1 VQNGYDMKIDA
12 DSNTQ
17 STVYEATPVN
27 SANSLEG
34 KDIAAND
41 SKTRMPTDTVTLSL
55 SDAATKLASEL
66 SDLAAAVA
74 AMPVPQR
81 PQPEMQSQSARRKK
95 SKNSGLSPMLDVDAF
110 RLIRDKLRSKNL
122 GLQEPGLMKD
132 AKDALQEAAKI

>member
-1 VQNGYDMKIDA
+1 MKIDA

-27 SANSLEG
+27 SANSVVG

-41 SKTRMPTDTVTLSL
+41 GKARMPTDTVTL

-74 AMPVPQR
+74 AMPVPER
-81 PQPEMQSQSARRKK
+81 PQPELQSQSARRKK

-132 AKDALQEAAKI
+132 ALQEATKI